1 MTPEFRRLWLG
12 QSVSF
17 VGSEVTLVAL
27 PLAAVLLLEADARDM
42 GYLVAAQNLPMI
54 FFGLIAGVWVDRA
67 RRQPILV
74 ATNLGSAALL
84 AAIPGAALLGQLDLL
99 LLGAVAFGASTMSV
113 IGTVADR
120 AYVASLVP
128 RAHLVA
134 ANSRIQFSYSLSK
147 TVGPGL
153 AGVLVQTITAP
164 LAIVVD
170 VVTFTIAGTL
180 YASIRHKETLPA
192 PRDSHVVAD
201 VLEGLKRVA
210 RHDVLRPLVL
220 CGAVHNICTTAIVAV
235 YVLYL
240 TRSLEV
246 TPALLGTIL
255 VAGGV
260 GSVLGSLVAGRLTG
274 RIGIGP
280 ALIWSQALTG
290 IARLLIPL
298 AGGPLPVVVL
308 MLAIS
313 ELVLGAVR
321 AVFNIT
327 QISLRQSVTEAAY
340 QGRVNATIGFLLW
353 AFTPIGALA
362 GGYLGNSLGLNA
374 TLWLAGGGVL
384 ASTAIAYF
392 SALRTTHSAL

>member
-74 ATNLGSAALL
+74 ATNMGSAALL
-84 AAIPGAALLGQLDLL
+84 AAIPGAALLGQLDML

-128 RAHLVA
+128 RAQLVA

-180 YASIRHKETLPA
+180 YASIRHKETLPT
-192 PRDSHVVAD
+192 PRNSHVAAD

-210 RHDVLRPLVL
+210 HHDVLRPLVL
-220 CGAVHNICTTAIVAV
+220 CGATHNICTTAIVAV

-246 TPALLGTIL
+246 TPTLLGAIL

-308 MLAIS
+308 TLAIS

-327 QISLRQSVTEAAY
+327 QISLRQSVTEPAY

-353 AFTPIGALA
+353 AFTPIGALV
-362 GGYLGNSLGLNA
+362 GGYLGNSIGLNA

-392 SALRTTHSAL
+392 SALRTTHSAP